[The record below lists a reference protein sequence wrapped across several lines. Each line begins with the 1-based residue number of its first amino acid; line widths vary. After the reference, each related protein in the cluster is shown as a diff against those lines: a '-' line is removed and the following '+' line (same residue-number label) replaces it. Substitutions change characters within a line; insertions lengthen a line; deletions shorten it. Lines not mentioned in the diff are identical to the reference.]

1 MIYVFCTLLRRDL
14 PLPELLYTIYKL
26 LLVVRFYF
34 SLQVE
39 LEFTPQSFHG
49 LKVRT
54 LQGEYTTSWFFL
66 VEESLHSPTRMLQV
80 IILYELVLVT
90 LIIIINRISIV
101 SRTLQKRSAPMMPSK
116 MQISVAPCLL
126 IPPTHMNNGGEIE
139 HSSLKIMC
147 CVELTPDAWLCWCH
161 ESSGNKQPCCSHA
174 LVPWT
179 NWREF
184 HVLPAS

>member
-1 MIYVFCTLLRRDL
+1 MFYLFCTLLRRDL

-80 IILYELVLVT
+80 IILHELVLVT
-90 LIIIINRISIV
+90 LIIIINRISVV
-101 SRTLQKRSAPMMPSK
+101 SRILQKISAPMMPSK

-126 IPPTHMNNGGEIE
+126 ILPTYEQWRG
-139 HSSLKIMC
+139 
-147 CVELTPDAWLCWCH
+147 DR
-161 ESSGNKQPCCSHA
+161 A
-174 LVPWT
+174 LVAE
-179 NWREF
+179 N
-184 HVLPAS
+184 HVLRWANSRRLALLVPRISWQ